1 MGFRVRTIDI
11 VKILIVVI
19 ILAVLTYLV
28 AFLSDLFLPKYKV
41 YISDAS
47 TAVIVGLGGY
57 VIVKI
62 LLDVISPYLF
72 SRMDKGV
79 AHTARL
85 AISVAL
91 YTIVVLAVL
100 SALGINLTGVAL
112 GGTVAGIAIGLAAQT
127 VFSNVLA
134 GFMVSSSKT
143 LKPGDSVILSSWIWG
158 NPIVGEVTNVSLLF
172 TEVRT
177 LNGNLIKVPN
187 SAFLGNTTFTKLS
200 DGNQFLEYPLQVTI
214 NADVKAEQVLSLAQS
229 YIKDSFDKE
238 KLQVPEMYFTAKNG
252 STNTF
257 MVILKFSNIVDLN
270 TMLTLVNTAFEKA
283 YWDAKTAKT

>member
-47 TAVIVGLGGY
+47 AAVIVGLGGY

-85 AISVAL
+85 VISVAL

-143 LKPGDSVILSSWIWG
+143 LKPGDPVILSSWIWG

-200 DGNQFLEYPLQVTI
+200 DGNQLLEYPLQVTI

-238 KLQVPEMYFTAKNG
+238 KVQVPEMYFTAKNG

-257 MVILKFSNIVDLN
+257 MVILKFSNIDDLN
-270 TMLTLVNTAFEKA
+270 TMLTSVNTAFEKA